1 MTAWTEDAIRSKG
14 LTIHANGGVKP
25 AADVVRVE
33 VPLPPSVN
41 MAWQNVPGKGRVRS
55 PEYRRWHKLAYDEL
69 MLQKPGRVV
78 GKFAALISIGRVN
91 RRCDIDNRI
100 KPILDLLKG
109 DVIEDDSMCE
119 RVSAGWS
126 DSIESGRVVVE
137 IRRAA

>member
-1 MTAWTEDAIRSKG
+1 VTAWTEDAIRSKG
-14 LTIHANGGVKP
+14 LTIRANGGVKP

-33 VPLPPSVN
+33 IPLPPSVN
-41 MAWQNVPGKGRVRS
+41 TAWRNVVGKGRVRS

-78 GKFAALISIGRVN
+78 GRFAALITIGRIN

-126 DSIESGRVVVE
+126 DTIESGRVVVE

>member
-14 LTIHANGGVKP
+14 LTIRANGGVKP

-33 VPLPPSVN
+33 IPMPPSIN
-41 MAWQNVPGKGRVRS
+41 MAWVNVPLKGRVRS
-55 PEYRRWHKLAYDEL
+55 PEYRRWHKLAYAEL
-69 MLQKPGRVV
+69 MLQQPGRVV

-109 DVIEDDSMCE
+109 DVIEDDSLCE

-126 DSIESGRVVVE
+126 DTIESGRVVVE

>member
-1 MTAWTEDAIRSKG
+1 
-14 LTIHANGGVKP
+14 
-25 AADVVRVE
+25 
-33 VPLPPSVN
+33 
-41 MAWQNVPGKGRVRS
+41 
-55 PEYRRWHKLAYDEL
+55 

-109 DVIEDDSMCE
+109 DVIEDDSLCE

-126 DSIESGRVVVE
+126 DTIESGRVVVE

>member
-14 LTIHANGGVKP
+14 LTIRANGGVKP
-25 AADVVRVE
+25 ATDVVRVE

-55 PEYRRWHKLAYDEL
+55 PEYRRWHKLAYAEL
-69 MLQKPGRVV
+69 ISQKPARVV

-126 DSIESGRVVVE
+126 DTIESGRVVVE

>member
-1 MTAWTEDAIRSKG
+1 MTAWTEDDLRSKG
-14 LTIHANGGVKP
+14 LTIRANGGV
-25 AADVVRVE
+25 DI
-33 VPLPPSVN
+33 PLPPSVN

-109 DVIEDDSMCE
+109 DVIEDDSLCE

-126 DSIESGRVVVE
+126 DTIESGRVVVE